1 MISLRVRGFSAS
13 NSPESINKDKTLKN
27 YIGINMKL
35 SDSGI
40 CKCGGKLTASE
51 WKTKTH
57 RKGRTTC
64 SACGRTELR
73 TQKNHLFS
81 SAPGQF

>member
-1 MISLRVRGFSAS
+1 
-13 NSPESINKDKTLKN
+13 
-27 YIGINMKL
+27 MKL
-35 SDSGI
+35 TDSGM
-40 CKCGGKLTASE
+40 CPCGGKLTVSE

-73 TQKNHLFS
+73 TQKKDKE
-81 SAPGQF
+81 